1 MTAPLVF
8 DRKAV
13 RRNRERAAARL
24 ADHEFLLM
32 ETAARLADRLD
43 DITRRFPVALELGS
57 RGGQLGRAVA
67 GHGGIERLVQA
78 DLSPAILAGVGGL
91 RVAADEELLP
101 FAAGSLDA
109 VLSNLAL
116 HAVNDL
122 PGTLA
127 QARRALKPDGLFLA
141 AVPGGATLYEL
152 REAFVAAETA
162 LEGRASPRVAPFAE
176 AQELGGLLQRAGF
189 ALPVVDTDR
198 IAVDYP
204 DAFALMRDLKGMGEA
219 NALAERRRTPTR
231 PATIAAAAAH
241 YAERFA
247 DPATGRVKATFDIV
261 FLTAWAPAA
270 GQPRPKARGSATAS
284 LRDALGGDTSAGSGG
299 QDARPPRRC

>member
-1 MTAPLVF
+1 MTASPLSTAPRVF
-8 DRKAV
+8 DRLAV
-13 RRNRERAAARL
+13 RRHRERAAAGL
-24 ADHEFLLM
+24 GGHDFLLA

-43 DITRRFPVALELGS
+43 DITRRFPLAVELGS

-67 GHGGIERLVQA
+67 GHGGIERLVQVDVA
-78 DLSPAILAGVGGL
+78 PRCLGRLAGE

-101 FAAGSLDA
+101 FAEGSLDA

-122 PGTLA
+122 PGALA
-127 QARRALKPDGLFLA
+127 QVRRALKPDGLFLA
-141 AVPGGATLYEL
+141 AMPGGATLYEL

-176 AQELGGLLQRAGF
+176 AQALGALLQRAGF

-198 IAVDYP
+198 IDVDYA
-204 DAFALMRDLKGMGEA
+204 DAIALMRDLKGMGEA
-219 NALAERRRTPTR
+219 NALAERRRGLTR
-231 PATIAAAAAH
+231 PAVLAAVAAA

-270 GQPRPKARGSATAS
+270 AQPRPKPRGSATIS
-284 LRDALGGDTSAGSGG
+284 LRDALGGDGDG
-299 QDARPPRRC
+299 